1 MEIKLS
7 EDFPEIDPFLPDLL
21 DFSDIHF
28 KLFDEFG
35 HFIYDCPVPYP
46 VYLQKSHYQKEDS
59 KEPTAGTV
67 EPNYREKPEVPDDWN
82 SLLSPKNRYLRI
94 MIGCSLKLAKDSA
107 DEGEVVKYL
116 FSIMG
121 RAGQDQANRM
131 FTGILHY
138 DSCYIDIDAVPADI
152 GNYAE
157 FLGDLEDEYSERSE
171 KPHSPLM
178 DLESEFISKTVP
190 PSQAFFFINHAG
202 SKYVVTDR
210 PSLWNPELSGAFFAN
225 KFMNQFYVETPTAPP
240 SKNHIYPKLYQNPT
254 WRDFLKSLPYERY
267 LKFMK
272 ALREILLE

>member
-7 EDFPEIDPFLPDLL
+7 EDFPEIDPFLSDLL

-82 SLLSPKNRYLRI
+82 SLLSPKNRHLRI
-94 MIGCSLKLAKDSA
+94 MIGCALRLAKDSTNE
-107 DEGEVVKYL
+107 DEVVKYL

-121 RAGQDQANRM
+121 RPPQDQANRT
-131 FTGILHY
+131 FTDILQYSAPYHARP
-138 DSCYIDIDAVPADI
+138 DAIPANID
-152 GNYAE
+152 NYAE
-157 FLGDLEDEYSERSE
+157 FLGDLEYSYSGQLE
-171 KPHSPLM
+171 KPRLLLM
-178 DLESEFISKTVP
+178 GLESEFISKTVP

-225 KFMNQFYVETPTAPP
+225 KFMNQFYVETSTDSP
-240 SKNHIYPKLYQNPT
+240 SRNHIYPKLYQNPT

-267 LKFMK
+267 LKLMK
-272 ALREILLE
+272 ALREIL